1 VIVFASALSAPP
13 PPPECPSVFERAAE
27 AASTALL
34 VASGAFGCSHVDDAH
49 LRLSRLSQRVEIFQL
64 RKKRW
69 PTELS
74 EVFGDEGVPL
84 TPWGHAYVLAPA
96 LVVGGAPTLVDPG
109 RDGVLAQGC
118 GRREGRGPPVG
129 VDNRGR
135 LWPRG
140 RRSTEPDGP
149 AHRPVAP
156 TAAFLSDPPGGAN
169 READPSVRRLGRSR
183 LRCPP
188 GPELVPRPPREPA
201 LVRWVTA
208 TTRPTRVGSGHSW
221 PLRRRKRTSG
231 AASVRPSLT
240 PSRGTPSSG
249 RSPSCDPAQV
259 QSP

>member
-1 VIVFASALSAPP
+1 MIVFASALSAPP

-118 GRREGRGPPVG
+118 GRREDADLRWGWTTADGYGPAVDGPP
-129 VDNRGR
+129 
-135 LWPRG
+135 
-140 RRSTEPDGP
+140 S
-149 AHRPVAP
+149 P
-156 TAAFLSDPPGGAN
+156 TALHID
-169 READPSVRRLGRSR
+169 R
-183 LRCPP
+183 
-188 GPELVPRPPREPA
+188 
-201 LVRWVTA
+201 
-208 TTRPTRVGSGHSW
+208 
-221 PLRRRKRTSG
+221 
-231 AASVRPSLT
+231 
-240 PSRGTPSSG
+240 
-249 RSPSCDPAQV
+249 
-259 QSP
+259 